1 MTQTK
6 KIRQIHTYMGLPLP
20 GASHPQLSTSKDSHP
35 PSLPLPLSVSFFS
48 DLSFLLPP
56 PVAGVELLISTAM
69 NTLPEDG
76 EGGRE
81 HCVHSCLCVGQH
93 YFCLISWFPVTP
105 RRRLVLRGRD
115 KMTRRN
121 QRRRRSRRNIRW
133 QKVTMDSSLSAPKQQ
148 LDFSSSIELVK
159 HDSNTNNVSWFQ

>member
-6 KIRQIHTYMGLPLP
+6 EKLDKYTHTWVCLCLEPHILSSARLSPLI
-20 GASHPQLSTSKDSHP
+20 
-35 PSLPLPLSVSFFS
+35 LPLSLCLSLFLFFS
-48 DLSFLLPP
+48 YLSFLLPP

-105 RRRLVLRGRD
+105 RRKLVLRGRD

-133 QKVTMDSSLSAPKQQ
+133 QKVTMDSSLSAPK
-148 LDFSSSIELVK
+148 
-159 HDSNTNNVSWFQ
+159 